1 MKQKFNSEYDIIRM
15 TNASLVVR
23 NKQTGEEVFIH
34 RNAFNQLDIAKD
46 YRVVDKQ
53 SPRGINTRWIEVL
66 IWRSF

>member
-1 MKQKFNSEYDIIRM
+1 MKQRFNSEYDIIRM

-23 NKQTGEEVFIH
+23 NKQTGEDVFIH

-53 SPRGINTRWIEVL
+53 SPRGRNTRWIEVL
-66 IWRSF
+66 VWVSF